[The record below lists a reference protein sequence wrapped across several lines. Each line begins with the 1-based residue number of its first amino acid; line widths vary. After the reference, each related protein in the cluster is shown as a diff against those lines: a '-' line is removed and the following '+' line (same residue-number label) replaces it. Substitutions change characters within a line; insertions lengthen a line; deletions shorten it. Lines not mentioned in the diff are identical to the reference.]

1 MAGAAIVFFF
11 MNRIGRILRPRAGMP
26 RCERTARHPQ
36 IRTPVLLFDQFD
48 PAVLGPTF
56 LGVIGG
62 NGRE

>member
-1 MAGAAIVFFF
+1 MAGAAIGFFF
-11 MNRIGRILRPRAGMP
+11 MNRIGRILRPRTGMH
-26 RCERTARHPQ
+26 RFEGTGRHAQ
-36 IRTPVLLFDQFD
+36 IQTPVLLFDQFD